1 MFWMMVMFN
10 ALSSMCTWAMRALP
24 LNTFAL
30 LLVGSIALMNVA
42 FGLLAAWRLMQG
54 DGPTAARNKNG
65 LGDASKPLI

>member
-1 MFWMMVMFN
+1 MFN

-42 FGLLAAWRLMQG
+42 FGLLAAWRLMQI
-54 DGPTAARNKNG
+54 DPNANKS
-65 LGDASKPLI
+65 ASPLR

>member
-1 MFWMMVMFN
+1 MFN
-10 ALSSMCTWAMRALP
+10 ALSSVCTWAMRALP

-54 DGPTAARNKNG
+54 DGPAAARNKNG
-65 LGDASKPLI
+65 LDDMSKPLI

>member
-1 MFWMMVMFN
+1 MFN
-10 ALSSMCTWAMRALP
+10 ALSSVCTWAMRALP

-54 DGPTAARNKNG
+54 DGPAAAGNRNG
-65 LGDASKPLI
+65 LDDASKPLI